1 MLSKALSHLS
11 PKAINKSLCQK
22 ASFLPYYVVVSAVQF
37 RSERGQ
43 KNTPTG
49 TAKKPR
55 QPLPGRT
62 AEMHDAP
69 GCLAACTTL
78 GLTCSHSC
86 QIEGLVMGLSIGLL
100 VTGAEGTKIPR
111 EGRKEAKL
119 CEPDLSPE
127 IARPHVPAIA

>member
-1 MLSKALSHLS
+1 MIMKVKKIIIRPRNLLSKALSHLS

-22 ASFLPYYVVVSAVQF
+22 ASFLPYYFVDSAVQF

-69 GCLAACTTL
+69 
-78 GLTCSHSC
+78 
-86 QIEGLVMGLSIGLL
+86 
-100 VTGAEGTKIPR
+100 
-111 EGRKEAKL
+111 
-119 CEPDLSPE
+119 
-127 IARPHVPAIA
+127 